1 MSEPNQKPEK
11 QRNESPRRS
20 GADRRDGAIETRG
33 FNDKQY
39 IFREGE
45 TAEQAFIVRSGTV
58 EIVKKGDAGEV
69 VLGTLGTGG
78 MFGEMALID
87 DKPRMAS
94 ARAVG
99 KASVTVISRQLMDR
113 KIAEMDPFAR
123 GLTRILMDHVRTMAK
138 SMDGKVA

>member
-1 MSEPNQKPEK
+1 
-11 QRNESPRRS
+11 
-20 GADRRDGAIETRG
+20 
-33 FNDKQY
+33 
-39 IFREGE
+39 
-45 TAEQAFIVRSGTV
+45 V
-58 EIVKKGDAGEV
+58 EIVKKSDAGEV

-99 KASVTVISRQLMDR
+99 KASVTVIPRQLMDR

-138 SMDGKVA
+138 SMDGKAT